1 MATKAARR
9 AVWPLSGGHFS
20 KRYFGFWPGG
30 ARRARVAGE
39 LALST
44 LNRLWRTSANGNLRK
59 QRHHPKV
66 WAPYVLAF
74 PHLSMLVPQSGQVQP
89 PRRNSVRLTGFLRRS
104 CSRPHFGQVTFRSN
118 PLPPAMSQTEFRL
131 RPHFPDLPAVSV
143 AIISKTPPSTT
154 VIITMKR
161 NTMLSILETLR
172 YVHVTF
178 PVFACVVK
186 SARQTKRT
194 VSRKRPLRG
203 SHFGTVDDGFW
214 PVSNPG
220 PSAKDA
226 S

>member
-1 MATKAARR
+1 
-9 AVWPLSGGHFS
+9 
-20 KRYFGFWPGG
+20 
-30 ARRARVAGE
+30 
-39 LALST
+39 
-44 LNRLWRTSANGNLRK
+44 
-59 QRHHPKV
+59 
-66 WAPYVLAF
+66 
-74 PHLSMLVPQSGQVQP
+74 
-89 PRRNSVRLTGFLRRS
+89 
-104 CSRPHFGQVTFRSN
+104 
-118 PLPPAMSQTEFRL
+118 
-131 RPHFPDLPAVSV
+131 V

-186 SARQTKRT
+186 SVRQTKRT

-203 SHFGTVDDGFW
+203 SHFGTIDDGFW